1 MIDIAELRAKLAIA
15 TPGPW
20 MYDDDGEVVGIEDDE
35 GEIVFSQQ
43 VIGTHWPHGAP
54 TRQLYM
60 ESGDAELIVAAV
72 NALPAL
78 LDELERLRAFVD
90 SLGVDVDEYHDGE
103 WWDGYRQA
111 QREIVMRALDT
122 AHQAGGER

>member
-1 MIDIAELRAKLAIA
+1 MTIDIADLRAKHAAA

-20 MYDDDGEVVGIEDDE
+20 AAQDYMFPGLADE
-35 GEIVFSQQ
+35 GRTRIRLTDAEDSLDENIA
-43 VIGTHWPHGAP
+43 GTVLP
-54 TRQLYM
+54 
-60 ESGDAELIVAAV
+60 EDAELIVAAV

-90 SLGVDVDEYHDGE
+90 SLGVDADEYHDGE

-111 QREIVMRALDT
+111 QREIVMRAPD
-122 AHQAGGER
+122 AARQAGGSRG